1 MTVYYTN
8 VCLRLGDRRITECDN
23 FIVLTGSSVQGLL
36 YIFHQIDAM
45 RIKQYAK
52 PL

>member
-8 VCLRLGDRRITECDN
+8 ICMPLGEHRITRCDD
-23 FIVLTGSSVQGLL
+23 FKVLVGPLVQSLV

-52 PL
+52 